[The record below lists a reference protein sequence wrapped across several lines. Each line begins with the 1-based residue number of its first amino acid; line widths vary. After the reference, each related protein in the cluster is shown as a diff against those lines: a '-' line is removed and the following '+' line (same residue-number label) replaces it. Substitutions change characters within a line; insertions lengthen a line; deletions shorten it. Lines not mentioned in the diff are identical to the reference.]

1 MEIPKH
7 KKSSVSKELA
17 TSKLIQE
24 EIETAIIRGEFSPGE
39 HLDESRLARRYGVS
53 RTPIRE
59 AFEGLRAARLL
70 VKRRNAGVFVV
81 KPSLDEIMEMFE
93 LVANLESFAAKK
105 AAIRATVED
114 LALIRQAHEKCIE
127 AAKTL
132 DPLNYYTANQ
142 VFHEQI
148 FVAAKNSALTE
159 QIASL
164 DKRLSPYRRLVT
176 FRPHRIEESNAEHQ
190 AILEAIENRT
200 PEIAELSM
208 EKHLDLLAEDALTLA
223 KSAKELESQDQRTLR
238 DNLE

>member
-1 MEIPKH
+1 MTEISTTMEIPTH
-7 KKSSVSKELA
+7 KKSSESESLA
-17 TSKLIQE
+17 TSQLIQE

-59 AFEGLRAARLL
+59 AFEGLSAARLV

-93 LVANLESFAAKK
+93 LVATLESFAAKK

-142 VFHEQI
+142 VFHERI
-148 FVAAKNSALTE
+148 FIAAKNSALTE

-223 KSAKELESQDQRTLR
+223 KSAKVLES
-238 DNLE
+238 

>member
-1 MEIPKH
+1 MCMTEISTTMEIPTH
-7 KKSSVSKELA
+7 KKSSESESLA
-17 TSKLIQE
+17 TSQLIQE

-59 AFEGLRAARLL
+59 AFEGLSAARLV

-93 LVANLESFAAKK
+93 LVATLESFAAKK

-114 LALIRQAHEKCIE
+114 LTLIRQAHEKCIE

-142 VFHEQI
+142 VFHERI
-148 FVAAKNSALTE
+148 FIAAKNSALTE

-223 KSAKELESQDQRTLR
+223 KSAKVLES
-238 DNLE
+238 

>member
-1 MEIPKH
+1 MH
-7 KKSSVSKELA
+7 KKFSDFEDLA
-17 TSKLIQE
+17 TSKRIQE
-24 EIETAIIRGEFSPGE
+24 DIETAIIRGDFSPGE
-39 HLDESRLARRYGVS
+39 HLDESRLAKRYGVS

-59 AFEGLRAARLL
+59 ALEGLSAARLV

-93 LVANLESFAAKK
+93 LVATLESFAAKK

-114 LALIRQAHEKCIE
+114 LALIRRAHENCIE

-148 FVAAKNSALTE
+148 YITAKNSSLIE
-159 QIASL
+159 LIASL

-223 KSAKELESQDQRTLR
+223 KSTKVLESQDS
-238 DNLE
+238 